1 MSIKE
6 KIIAILKNK
15 VAMTQRN
22 LAFEIYGDYNHS
34 PYIYNSLS
42 KLVTSGDVIR
52 SGSFPSVYSIPVIIV
67 SRKNKTFKTIEE
79 KINNEIIE
87 SVYHSYEH

>member
-1 MSIKE
+1 MRYLGVYPE
-6 KIIAILKNK
+6 
-15 VAMTQRN
+15 
-22 LAFEIYGDYNHS
+22 E
-34 PYIYNSLS
+34 
-42 KLVTSGDVIR
+42 
-52 SGSFPSVYSIPVIIV
+52 VYSIPVIIV